1 MGLQFGIFD
10 HIEPVPGLSLHQIY
24 RERLLQLEQY
34 DAAGFYAYH
43 LAEHHTPAVHSL
55 APSQNVFLA
64 AASQCT
70 QRLRLAP
77 CVYVLPLHHPL
88 RLIEEVCMLDHL
100 CDGRLEIGVG
110 RGGVLEAYF
119 WGSDADVERNFI
131 KYQETL
137 DILRQGLSHDELT
150 YQGEFYTFDALPMRL
165 RPRQQPYP
173 PLWYMRNAEIAA
185 QEGMH
190 ALLVGALDGFEANVK
205 RYHDL
210 WDKHQGSGALTPQGA
225 SPKIGLVNHILLA
238 DTEREAV
245 AAAKPAWDDYVW
257 NLMTPRRLEAE
268 RRGLTQFLGGN
279 VRPAGV
285 PDREAP
291 SVYATA
297 ARTEAEQH
305 RRAAPGGIGGDGRGA
320 GFSVIAGTPDSV
332 RVYMDEYVA
341 TGANYFVC
349 SFQWGGLSHAQ
360 AMHSIELFVEE
371 VMPHYASAPSPSGA
385 TASAWKSGS
394 R

>member
-24 RERLLQLEQY
+24 SERLLQLEQY

-64 AASQCT
+64 AASQRT
-70 QRLRLAP
+70 QRLRLVP
-77 CVYVLPLHHPL
+77 CVYVLPLYHPL

-100 CDGRLEIGVG
+100 SDGRLEVGVG

-119 WGSDADVERNFI
+119 WGSDADVERNFT

-137 DILRQGLSHDELT
+137 DILRRGLSHEELT
-150 YQGEFYTFDALPMRL
+150 YQGEFYTFEALPMRL
-165 RPRQQPYP
+165 RPKQQPYP

-190 ALLVGALDGFEANVK
+190 ALLVGSLDGFEANVK
-205 RYHDL
+205 RYYDL
-210 WDKHQGSGALTPQGA
+210 WDKHQGPGALTPQGA
-225 SPKIGLVNHILLA
+225 APKIGLVNHIVLA

-245 AAAKPAWDDYVW
+245 TAARPAWDEYVW

-268 RRGLTQFLGGN
+268 RRGLTQFLGSN
-279 VRPAGV
+279 TFRRPAGV
-285 PDREAP
+285 PAREAP
-291 SVYATA
+291 SELYSLPP
-297 ARTEAEQH
+297 RTEEEQR

-360 AMHSIELFVEE
+360 AMRSIELFVDE
-371 VMPHYASAPSPSGA
+371 VMPRYASAPSPSP
-385 TASAWKSGS
+385 SG
-394 R
+394 RG